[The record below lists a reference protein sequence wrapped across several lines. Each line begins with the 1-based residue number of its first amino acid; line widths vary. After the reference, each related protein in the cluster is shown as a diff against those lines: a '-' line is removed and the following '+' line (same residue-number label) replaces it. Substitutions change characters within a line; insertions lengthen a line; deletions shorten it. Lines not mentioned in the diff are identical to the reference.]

1 MKIIVIGG
9 GPGGYVA
16 ALKAAILGAETVLIE
31 KDSLGGTCLN
41 RGCIPTKAL
50 LSSIDIKHSIE
61 MSSAFGI
68 KCGEPTVSYD
78 TIYQRKQAIVKQL
91 VSGVGFLCKKR
102 GVEVIKGSGRLI
114 DGKTVEVTKDD
125 GSISTISGDYI
136 ILATGSAPVVPGFI
150 PYDGKVVFTSDEL
163 LELQKA
169 PEKLLII
176 GGGVIGCEFGCF
188 YNALGSEVTIVEMQ
202 PNILP
207 NEDADVSD
215 VLLKKMKKSGIKVLT
230 GESVDNIEVQGDK
243 AVVSVSNGESFCVD
257 NVLVSI
263 GRKAVTADMG
273 LEEAGIVLEKG
284 KVAVDETMKSSVDT
298 VYAIGDIVNTA
309 ALAHVASREGIV
321 AVENIMGKS
330 SNATYHAVPR
340 CVYTSPEIACVGLTE
355 KDCAAKG
362 IAYHKGQFGFSA
374 LGKAMVINENIG
386 FVKVITDENYVVIG
400 AAIVGPH
407 ATDMISELGVAVQ
420 QRMTDEQVGEVIH
433 PHPTLAEAIMEAVH
447 DIRNESVHSF

>member
-31 KDSLGGTCLN
+31 KDFLGGTCLN

-273 LEEAGIVLEKG
+273 LEEAGIILEKG